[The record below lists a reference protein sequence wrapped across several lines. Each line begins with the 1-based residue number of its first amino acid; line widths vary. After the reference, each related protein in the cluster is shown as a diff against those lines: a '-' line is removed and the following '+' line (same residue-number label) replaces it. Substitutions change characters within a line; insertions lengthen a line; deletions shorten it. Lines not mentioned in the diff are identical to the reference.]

1 MDTIP
6 AKITKKL
13 VIEMDKL
20 IDDGWYANR
29 SEFIRDAIRDTIK
42 KNKIER
48 LEEAI
53 KEDVEWGLE
62 EINLENQNSRLI
74 KKIRIVK
81 LSKNFKDISKIISE
95 KYSLGLGESQ
105 VIALAKKE
113 NTGIIFT
120 DDLDARTVAKSL
132 GFEVHGT
139 IGLVLRTYR
148 EKIVSKNRAISV
160 INDLNEKSTLFLT
173 SELTRYILNE
183 IDKS

>member
-53 KEDVEWGLE
+53 KEDVEWGL
-62 EINLENQNSRLI
+62 
-74 KKIRIVK
+74 
-81 LSKNFKDISKIISE
+81 
-95 KYSLGLGESQ
+95 
-105 VIALAKKE
+105 
-113 NTGIIFT
+113 
-120 DDLDARTVAKSL
+120 
-132 GFEVHGT
+132 HG
-139 IGLVLRTYR
+139 
-148 EKIVSKNRAISV
+148 KNR
-160 INDLNEKSTLFLT
+160 
-173 SELTRYILNE
+173 
-183 IDKS
+183 

>member
-53 KEDVEWGLE
+53 KKIMIPYGVFE
-62 EINLENQNSRLI
+62 EIKLENQNSRLI
-74 KKIRIVK
+74 EKIRIVK

-95 KYSLGLGESQ
+95 K
-105 VIALAKKE
+105 
-113 NTGIIFT
+113 
-120 DDLDARTVAKSL
+120 
-132 GFEVHGT
+132 
-139 IGLVLRTYR
+139 
-148 EKIVSKNRAISV
+148 
-160 INDLNEKSTLFLT
+160 
-173 SELTRYILNE
+173 
-183 IDKS
+183 